1 MSLATA
7 WLCHCWAA
15 VSCTLPATSLT
26 SCVVHDNAA
35 RISLKG
41 YRYVQ
46 RNVLII
52 TGVALQWYAHS
63 MNQRWLNQNMESGVL
78 MIVVS
83 QYTTRTTP
91 AGLYSEKWFLSLW
104 YYSSSELH
112 FSLEPGDK
120 QRRFNRWKTSNHVG
134 LVGNLPHAYRLD
146 DMSEKSLLETPSCGR
161 TTLSFSCRKG
171 DTLQLPIECVA
182 LSASAMIEPKTDK
195 TNISND
201 NFIRNC
207 LYNNDIFC
215 FFLCFVQSIC
225 GHHANC
231 KRDWPWWWRDAEA
244 EWRPLGSSKR
254 AVACYAIMKRFR
266 YSPAGPCTHR
276 SFYIAS
282 NSWI

>member
-104 YYSSSELH
+104 YYSSSEHH
-112 FSLEPGDK
+112 FFLNQVTSKGDSTDEK
-120 QRRFNRWKTSNHVG
+120 DLIMSAWLATCHMPIVWMTWVRSRCRKHQHVVAPHWAFRVAKVTHSN
-134 LVGNLPHAYRLD
+134 YRL
-146 DMSEKSLLETPSCGR
+146 SVWRWVHRLW
-161 TTLSFSCRKG
+161 LSQKQKNKHF
-171 DTLQLPIECVA
+171 
-182 LSASAMIEPKTDK
+182 
-195 TNISND
+195 
-201 NFIRNC
+201 
-207 LYNNDIFC
+207 
-215 FFLCFVQSIC
+215 
-225 GHHANC
+225 
-231 KRDWPWWWRDAEA
+231 
-244 EWRPLGSSKR
+244 
-254 AVACYAIMKRFR
+254 
-266 YSPAGPCTHR
+266 
-276 SFYIAS
+276 
-282 NSWI
+282 

>member
-83 QYTTRTTP
+83 QYTTRTTS

-182 LSASAMIEPKTDK
+182 LSASAMIEPKTEK
-195 TNISND
+195 TNM
-201 NFIRNC
+201 F
-207 LYNNDIFC
+207 NNIFYQK
-215 FFLCFVQSIC
+215 LFV
-225 GHHANC
+225 
-231 KRDWPWWWRDAEA
+231 
-244 EWRPLGSSKR
+244 
-254 AVACYAIMKRFR
+254 
-266 YSPAGPCTHR
+266 
-276 SFYIAS
+276 
-282 NSWI
+282 

>member
-52 TGVALQWYAHS
+52 TGVALQWYALS
-63 MNQRWLNQNMESGVL
+63 MNQRWLNQNMESGVS

-83 QYTTRTTP
+83 QYTTRTTS

-134 LVGNLPHAYRLD
+134 VVATCHMPIVWMTWVRSRCRKHQHVVAPHWAFRVAKVTHSNYRL
-146 DMSEKSLLETPSCGR
+146 SVWRWVHRLW
-161 TTLSFSCRKG
+161 LSQKQKKNKHF
-171 DTLQLPIECVA
+171 
-182 LSASAMIEPKTDK
+182 
-195 TNISND
+195 
-201 NFIRNC
+201 
-207 LYNNDIFC
+207 
-215 FFLCFVQSIC
+215 
-225 GHHANC
+225 
-231 KRDWPWWWRDAEA
+231 
-244 EWRPLGSSKR
+244 
-254 AVACYAIMKRFR
+254 
-266 YSPAGPCTHR
+266 
-276 SFYIAS
+276 
-282 NSWI
+282 